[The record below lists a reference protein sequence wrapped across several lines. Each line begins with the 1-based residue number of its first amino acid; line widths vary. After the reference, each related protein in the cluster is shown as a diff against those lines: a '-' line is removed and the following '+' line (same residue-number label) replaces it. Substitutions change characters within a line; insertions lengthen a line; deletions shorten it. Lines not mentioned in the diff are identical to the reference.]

1 LTFTSGP
8 DGALTFVGR
17 VPLTSLQNG
26 EFVRLTYEPFH
37 VLVALVSTHP
47 PVAVAIEDACN
58 HAGASL
64 SEGER
69 LRGDCVSCPMHGY
82 VFELRTGRLV
92 EPRGLC
98 SDQRTFVTRIEE
110 GGAQGSQGSQVSVW
124 DPGAGVTLTLPD
136 GLGRG

>member
-1 LTFTSGP
+1 VTL
-8 DGALTFVGR
+8 VGR
-17 VPLTSLQNG
+17 VPLSSLRGG
-26 EFVRLTYEPFH
+26 ELVRIPYEPFH
-37 VLVALVSTHP
+37 VLVALVDVDARA

-69 LRGDCVSCPMHGY
+69 HGDCVSCPMHGY

-98 SDQRTFVTRIEE
+98 SDQRTFVTRIE
-110 GGAQGSQGSQVSVW
+110 GGASGEEVSVW
-124 DPGAGVTLTLPD
+124 DPGAGVVL
-136 GLGRG
+136 LGAPGAGEAGEKR